1 MTMINTA
8 EDIIRLLRKNP
19 EFRETLRRELLTD
32 ELLALPQRF
41 AEYAATTDRRLDRVV
56 DGLEDVKDDL
66 EGVKDTLGTVT
77 NTLDN
82 VTNSLGTVT
91 DTLGS
96 VTDTL
101 GDLNGTTVELTLERD
116 RLSRIVA
123 EFSLRNV
130 RVVRVA
136 EQNRAS
142 ADFNNAIYG
151 AENDGVLDG
160 NEYLR
165 LLRTDMIVRGTSRDG
180 SRVIF
185 VATEASYSVEE
196 DYIEKVSQSA
206 ATIKKVF
213 PDDEVCAALYCE
225 NISDDLA
232 SEANRVDVRVVRR
245 N

>member
-56 DGLEDVKDDL
+56 DDLEDVKD
-66 EGVKDTLGTVT
+66 
-77 NTLDN
+77 TLDN
-82 VTNSLGTVT
+82 VTNSLGSVT

-101 GDLNGTTVELTLERD
+101 GDLNVTTVELTLEKD
-116 RLSRIVA
+116 GLSRIVA
-123 EFSLRNV
+123 EFGLRNV

-142 ADFNNAIYG
+142 ADFNNAIYS

-196 DYIEKVSQSA
+196 DDIEKVSQSA